1 MPTADLPLISED
13 LRIKERVLRARLR
26 ELAGEENRILIA
38 YSGGV
43 DSAFLLATAHQEIG
57 ARAVACLGV
66 SPSLMD
72 EERDEAIALAAQI
85 GADLWLLETHEMDDA
100 NYAANP
106 SNRCYFCKSHLFDT
120 LRVLAERENFAAICD
135 GTNRDDLREWRP
147 GAQAGSER
155 NIVSPL
161 READLGKD
169 EIRLLSRVAGLP
181 TWDKPAMPCLASRI
195 PYGTPVTLQ
204 ALHMIGKAE
213 AFLRTL
219 GLREIRVR
227 HHVDGEQFTARLE
240 AAPDEMTHLFQ
251 QRDAAAEALREIGYH
266 IVTLDLEG
274 YRRGK
279 LNDVLA
285 DAPRSASQPISLFF

>member
-1 MPTADLPLISED
+1 MQDEKLPVISEE
-13 LRIKERVLRARLR
+13 LRAKGRVLRARLR
-26 ELAGEENRILIA
+26 ELAGDQNRILIA

-43 DSAFLLATAHQEIG
+43 DSAFLLATAQQEIG

-72 EERDEAIALAAQI
+72 EERDDAVSLAARI
-85 GADLWLLETHEMDDA
+85 GADLRLLETHEMDDA

-120 LRVLAERENFAAICD
+120 LRVLATRENFAAICD

-155 NIVSPL
+155 GIVSPL

-169 EIRLLSRVAGLP
+169 EIRFLSRAAGLP

-195 PYGTPVTLQ
+195 PYGTPVTPQ
-204 ALHMIGKAE
+204 ALRMIGQSE

-219 GLREIRVR
+219 GLREFRVR
-227 HHVDGEQFTARLE
+227 HHVDGDRFTARLE
-240 AAPDEMTHLFQ
+240 AAPDEMAHLFA
-251 QRDAAAEALREIGYH
+251 QREAAVEALREIGYH

-279 LNDVLA
+279 LNDVLKST
-285 DAPRSASQPISLFF
+285 RSAPQAISLFL